1 MKKQLQGIAL
11 ILFGIL
17 LSVAGS
23 SLNVIFEEEVALV
36 AVIIGFVIGLVGLFA
51 AFNGAPEQ
59 DQH

>member
-1 MKKQLQGIAL
+1 M

-36 AVIIGFVIGLVGLFA
+36 AVVIGFVIGLVGLFA